1 MARDITTE
9 EAREELISPEEFS
22 YWKMVW
28 KRLKKHKLAMVGMY
42 MLIIIIIICL
52 IGPLIYR
59 VDPNY
64 QIEGPYELLSPGAVD
79 PNGVRH
85 PLGTDDFARDVLAR
99 LLYGGR
105 ISLLIGFSASI
116 SAALVGAV
124 VGLIAGYYGKTV
136 DNILMRITD
145 IFLCLPTIPLLIAL
159 ASVIGKGILQL
170 IFVIVVFGWMTD
182 ARLVRGI
189 ILSLKEQEFTEAA
202 RAIGVPPSR
211 IMFKH
216 LLPNTLAYI
225 IIGTTLG
232 IGSSIIYEA
241 SISFLGFGVQAPTAS
256 WGNMLQGAQN
266 YIWRAPFLVFY
277 PGILIFITV
286 LAFNF
291 FGDGLRDALDPR
303 LKI

>member
-1 MARDITTE
+1 MARDITSE
-9 EAREELISPEEFS
+9 EAREELVSPEEFS

-28 KRLKKHKLAMVGMY
+28 KRLRKHKLAMIGLFML
-42 MLIIIIIICL
+42 LIIIFVCL
-52 IGPLIYR
+52 IGPYIYR
-59 VDPNY
+59 IDPNY
-64 QIEGPYELLSPGAVD
+64 QIEGPYEFLKPGEVD
-79 PNGVRH
+79 PNGLKH

-105 ISLLIGFSASI
+105 ISLFIGFAASI
-116 SAALVGAV
+116 SAALLGSVI
-124 VGLIAGYYGKTV
+124 GLISGYYGKTV

-159 ASVIGKGILQL
+159 ASVVGKGVLQV
-170 IFVIVVFGWMTD
+170 IFVIVVFGWMTE
-182 ARLVRGI
+182 ARLVRGV
-189 ILSLKEQEFTEAA
+189 ILSLKEQEFAEAA
-202 RAIGVPPSR
+202 RAIGAPPAR
-211 IMFKH
+211 IMFRH

-232 IGSSIIYEA
+232 IGGSIIYEA

-303 LKI
+303 LKV